1 MRLELYKQVK
11 GDIIIK
17 FLLKIAISNDN
28 SRLILSYFITNQFI
42 IITQFDSAFLFITSL
57 FISLPY
63 ALCLSQNS
71 EIPPAYLL
79 VRLWNSFE
87 ILLFVSSVLLS
98 DLLVQPLYWFTF
110 LISILFFP
118 KLILLLTNIIIHFR
132 PLFPLHS
139 QIFWGF
145 IIMRMNWVMHNL
157 SIF

>member
-79 VRLWNSFE
+79 VRL
-87 ILLFVSSVLLS
+87 
-98 DLLVQPLYWFTF
+98 
-110 LISILFFP
+110 
-118 KLILLLTNIIIHFR
+118 
-132 PLFPLHS
+132 
-139 QIFWGF
+139 
-145 IIMRMNWVMHNL
+145 
-157 SIF
+157 